1 MILNI
6 DDDVAEV
13 KHVYYFGDGMGEM
26 KWRGRVFEVWFSNID
41 FNEEVEA

>member
-13 KHVYYFGDGMGEM
+13 KHVYYFGDGMG
-26 KWRGRVFEVWFSNID
+26 GN
-41 FNEEVEA
+41 EVERKSIWSVILKHWL